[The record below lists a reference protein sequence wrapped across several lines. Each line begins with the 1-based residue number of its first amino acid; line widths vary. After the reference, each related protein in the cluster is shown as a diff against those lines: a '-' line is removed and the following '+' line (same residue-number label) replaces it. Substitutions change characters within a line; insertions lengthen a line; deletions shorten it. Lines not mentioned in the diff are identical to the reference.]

1 MEKEL
6 ELNQMNSKMLE
17 KAKKLGF
24 TDKIIAKIS
33 GKTEDEIRKLREKFG
48 IKANFKLNA
57 TTLNSIIS
65 FGKTAMYYPATVIFC
80 TASKP

>member
-24 TDKIIAKIS
+24 TDKVIAKLS
-33 GKTEDEIRKLREKFG
+33 GKKEEEIKKLREKNN
-48 IKANFKLNA
+48 IVASFKVVDTCA
-57 TTLNSIIS
+57 AE
-65 FGKTAMYYPATVIFC
+65 FEAKTPYYY
-80 TASKP
+80 S